1 MNTESVKNIAAALVK
16 VQANLKG
23 ARKTKENPHLKSKYA
38 DLASVWEACHEALT
52 ANEIAV
58 VQAPAFEGGLMFVDT
73 TLLHSSGESLTG
85 RYFVRPVKEDP
96 QGYGSAFTYARRY
109 SLLGMIGITNEDDDA
124 NRASGRNKGGDI
136 SKVKGKDSI
145 SAVER
150 IALSKAWKKNGWS
163 DNQAAEYL
171 ADKYEI
177 NSTSEIKPSD
187 YANLLTVFS
196 NNPPTVA
203 AN

>member
-1 MNTESVKNIAAALVK
+1 MNTDIKQLAAALVK

-52 ANEIAV
+52 ENGVAV
-58 VQAPAFEGGLMFVDT
+58 IQSPAFEGGVFFCDT
-73 TLLHSSGESLTG
+73 TLLHSSGESMTG
-85 RYFVRPVKEDP
+85 RYFVRPTKEDP

-124 NRASGRNKGGDI
+124 NRASGRNRADT
-136 SKVKGKDSI
+136 SKVSGKATI

-150 IALSKAWKKNGWS
+150 IALGKAWKKNGWT
-163 DNQAAEYL
+163 DAQAAEFL
-171 ADKYEI
+171 ADRYEI
-177 NSTSEIKPSD
+177 SSTAEIKPEN
-187 YANLLTVFS
+187 YADILTAFS
-196 NNPPTVA
+196 NQPQTA
-203 AN
+203 AA